1 MKIMLMADDGEYV
14 IDNSTHDT
22 IDDAREYSGNFGSK
36 WIFYPYVF
44 IVNDSELTVLA
55 GCDNLDYMK
64 GKRVKTVQKLFK
76 EYYNEHH
83 LTEQELS

>member
-1 MKIMLMADDGEYV
+1 MLMADDGEYV
-14 IDNSTHDT
+14 IDNSIHDT
-22 IDDAREYSGNFGSK
+22 IDDAWNYACDFGSK

-55 GCDNLDYMK
+55 VCDNLEYMK

-76 EYYNEHH
+76 EFYNEHH
-83 LTEQELS
+83 LTESE